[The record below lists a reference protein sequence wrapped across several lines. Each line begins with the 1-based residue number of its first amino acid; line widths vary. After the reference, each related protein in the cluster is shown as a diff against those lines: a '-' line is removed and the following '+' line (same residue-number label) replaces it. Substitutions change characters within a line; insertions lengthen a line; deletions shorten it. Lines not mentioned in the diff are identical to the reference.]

1 MYVYVYACVQVRT
14 CISMYVCV
22 CMCMHVH
29 AVEQISFVFC
39 TVALSFVVLGVAYSC
54 EQFVRSG
61 TTQIN
66 SCSVCNGQRWV
77 HLMLSPICA
86 EVQYVLWDCMCG
98 ISYRFSDDDCTFQAP
113 HVYI

>member
-14 CISMYVCV
+14 CISMYLCV

-54 EQFVRSG
+54 DSLCIVAQHRLTPAVCVMVRDG
-61 TTQIN
+61 CI
-66 SCSVCNGQRWV
+66 
-77 HLMLSPICA
+77 
-86 EVQYVLWDCMCG
+86 
-98 ISYRFSDDDCTFQAP
+98 
-113 HVYI
+113 